1 MKIDLTS
8 EEIRAT
14 LEALQA
20 ARDLRTAREGVNLD
34 LHDPLTSAWD
44 KLTLATQGGSLHSFI
59 VRTLHE

>member
-8 EEIRAT
+8 EEVRVT

-34 LHDPLTSAWD
+34 LHDPLTRAWD
-44 KLTLATQGGSLHSFI
+44 KLARATQGDRQRGSI
-59 VRTLHE
+59 VRTLNE

>member
-8 EEIRAT
+8 EEIRVT

-34 LHDPLTSAWD
+34 LHDPLTRTWD
-44 KLTLATQGGSLHSFI
+44 KLTQATQGGSLHGSV
-59 VRTLHE
+59 VRTLNE

>member
-8 EEIRAT
+8 EEVRVT

-44 KLTLATQGGSLHSFI
+44 KLTRATQGGSLHGFI
-59 VRTLHE
+59 VRTLIE